1 MIVTSS
7 ENSVE
12 VNYDELA
19 TLKELAKRNALRQ
32 EIKVSNSE
40 IAKELDISTQTAS
53 RRLRKLGNVGLI
65 SRQPVTDG
73 QLISIEPEGREMLH
87 HEYEIYRSLFESTSH
102 QDITLSGYVI
112 EGVKE
117 AKHYLS
123 LSGYRTQF
131 VEKLGYE
138 PYPGTLNV
146 RLDEN
151 AIRKRA
157 QLNNVEPISISEWE
171 AEERTY
177 GSAECYPASLKSDSG
192 SFDPVHVIVPDRTH
206 HDEDKIELLAPEC
219 LREKLGLETN
229 NNVTVSINRSKQN
242 R

>member
-19 TLKELAKRNALRQ
+19 TLKELAKRNALKQ
-32 EIKVSNSE
+32 EIKISNSE
-40 IAKELDISTQTAS
+40 IAEELAISTQTAS

-65 SRQPVTDG
+65 SRQPVNDG
-73 QLISIEPEGREMLH
+73 QLVSIEPEGREMLRQ
-87 HEYEIYRSLFESTSH
+87 EYKIYRSFFGSRPQ
-102 QDITLSGYVI
+102 QDITLSGHVV
-112 EGVKE
+112 EGMKE

-123 LSGYRTQF
+123 LSGYRIQF

-146 RLDEN
+146 RLDDS

-157 QLNNVEPISISEWE
+157 QLNDVEPISISEWE
-171 AEERTY
+171 DEERTY
-177 GSAECYPASLKSDSG
+177 GSAECYPANLKSESG
-192 SFDPVHVIVPDRTH
+192 SFDPVHLIVPDRTH
-206 HDEDKIELLAPEC
+206 HDEDEIELLAPEC

-229 NNVTVSINRSKQN
+229 DNVTVSIKRSK
-242 R
+242 